1 MAAAATNTEAGEI
14 TLQSLQLYHRK
25 DGTPYMLGAGSFGMV
40 GVVRLSRC
48 IDRWLYCRRIWS
60 CTSGHS
66 GVRMLVSTHEL
77 LLPTLEN

>member
-40 GVVRLSRC
+40 GVLRWCSC
-48 IDRWLYCRRIWS
+48 IHC
-60 CTSGHS
+60 C
-66 GVRMLVSTHEL
+66 M
-77 LLPTLEN
+77 